1 MFFVIV
7 MLTVVPLA
15 ELYLIFQVSSRI
27 GFLPTVAFTIL
38 TAVIGSALARFQA
51 LRVWADWSRS
61 LQRLEVPEHSVLEGL
76 LILGGGVLLLTP
88 GFLTDAMGFLLLI
101 PWTRRL
107 VLGRLKRAVDK
118 HLARARASQR
128 FVIHT
133 QRIRPSQPGDVV
145 DTTLETIEDEPRQLH

>member
-1 MFFVIV
+1 MLFVVV

-15 ELYLIFQVSSRI
+15 ELYLIFQVSARI

-38 TAVIGSALARFQA
+38 TAVIGSALARVQA

-61 LQRLEVPEHSVLEGL
+61 LERLELPAHSVLEGL
-76 LILGGGVLLLTP
+76 LILVGGVLLLTP
-88 GFLTDAMGFLLLI
+88 GFITDAMGFLLLI

-107 VLGRLKRAVDK
+107 VLGPLKRAVDRY
-118 HLARARASQR
+118 LARARGSKR

-133 QRIRPSQPGDVV
+133 QRIRPPQPGDVV
-145 DTTLETIEDEPRQLH
+145 DTTYDTIEDEPRQLH